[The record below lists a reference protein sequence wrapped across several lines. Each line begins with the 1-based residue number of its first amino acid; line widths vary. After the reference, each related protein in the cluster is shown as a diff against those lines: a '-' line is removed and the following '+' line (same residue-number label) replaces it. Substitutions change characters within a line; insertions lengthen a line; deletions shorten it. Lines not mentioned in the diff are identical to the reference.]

1 MENERRIAKESAQ
14 NYQRE
19 SEDLPKSQRERE
31 REASVMEVRMKT
43 AVYQ

>member
-31 REASVMEVRMKT
+31 ASVMEVRMKT
-43 AVYQ
+43 AV